1 MYKHMSRV
9 NRSVKSI
16 KRKGLRS
23 NSSKVMKGGRRT
35 LKRSNK
41 STTYKKQYQKGGSDY
56 TLPEQCQQLKVL

>member
-1 MYKHMSRV
+1 MYKHLSRV

-16 KRKGLRS
+16 KRKGLLS

-41 STTYKKQYQKGGSDY
+41 STTYKKRY
-56 TLPEQCQQLKVL
+56 